1 MLYFLDNF
9 QISDDCLLVV
19 DAEEDV
25 VDEEKEVDV
34 APLEKEG
41 IGRDGVDGA
50 GGESAA
56 VSAFPSSS
64 SPPDTLLLLL
74 LLLETIFFSLDQM
87 LFVSADDEDNAAE
100 VVEAAVLSE
109 ERVEG
114 RSERKSSSG

>member
-74 LLLETIFFSLDQM
+74 LLETIFFSLDQM
-87 LFVSADDEDNAAE
+87 LFVSADDEDDAAE